1 MGRVNRLGAAGRR
14 GLRPLPWG
22 WDNLVRRAAGDCG
35 PYHWGGVGMVTI
47 GVGWAWSG
55 VWVVDRFPRVAPPPL
70 CGRGRSPL
78 RPA

>member
-1 MGRVNRLGAAGRR
+1 M
-14 GLRPLPWG
+14 
-22 WDNLVRRAAGDCG
+22 VRRAAGDCG